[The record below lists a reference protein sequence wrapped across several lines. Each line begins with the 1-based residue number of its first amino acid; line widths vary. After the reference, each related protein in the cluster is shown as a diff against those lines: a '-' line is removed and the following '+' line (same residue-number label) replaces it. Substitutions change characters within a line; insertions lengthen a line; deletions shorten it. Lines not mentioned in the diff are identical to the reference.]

1 MKVKGN
7 FINYGNY
14 VDVHDNEN
22 VYLRTNKNKYFV
34 ADEGDGMYNVFAYAD
49 FDEDGYYADHNGE
62 DGYHISDFDIVFEC
76 GHFKDAVTWIDN
88 HSV

>member
-1 MKVKGN
+1 MTKKKMKN
-7 FINYGNY
+7 
-14 VDVHDNEN
+14 
-22 VYLRTNKNKYFV
+22 NKNYFV

-49 FDEDGYYADHNGE
+49 FDEEGYYADHNGE

-76 GHFKDAVTWIDN
+76 RHLKDAVTWIDN